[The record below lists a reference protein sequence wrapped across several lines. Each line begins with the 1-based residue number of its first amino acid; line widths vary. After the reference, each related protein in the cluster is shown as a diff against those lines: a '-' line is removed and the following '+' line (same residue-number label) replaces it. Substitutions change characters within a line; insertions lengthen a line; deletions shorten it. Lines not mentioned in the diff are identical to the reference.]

1 MKVINLTNK
10 KKEYI
15 FEEVANML
23 TELSEY
29 EIKISLNRESLR
41 IIFEEIYNMY
51 EKKNISIGDFR
62 LDILTY
68 FNEIMASCLEEKEEF
83 SYEYVLDGFKYFQE
97 IYSPVEITTKE
108 MAKTLKKT
116 RKKLGGV
123 DNGKWECY

>member
-41 IIFEEIYNMY
+41 IIFEEIYGMY
-51 EKKNISIGDFR
+51 EKNNISIGEFR

-68 FNEIMASCLEEKEEF
+68 FNEIMASCLEENEEF
-83 SYEYVLDGFKYFQE
+83 SYEYVLDGFKYFQR

-123 DNGKWECY
+123 DNGK